1 MLRSPFHVKRR
12 TQSQYLSEAD
22 GRVDT
27 CYHRAEESAWYFQ
40 HQKHLFSAFIFCPL
54 RVTSF
59 GRHTRHFHLEASTS
73 LSSRRKKAFVH
84 SCKQV
89 QNLKVSCCVLLFCRR
104 LQHLSKMTCSDYTV
118 LRGGVGAIHRDH
130 QMLCFSS
137 NLGSATWLVNTA
149 RPSTEYISSKWTFIF
164 YSSKSTLNVSCS
176 VNSSSCSHSRSVA
189 LDHGEHQLSPS
200 KHQTSKS
207 HMLCSCAACRIC
219 CSSSSHFATQLH
231 SSSFLAVSRGQQ
243 CTGMI
248 FLLHQAGK
256 QRVWG
261 QCCCEPFLHIYLKSL
276 QGSIEYLDLPL
287 SLTSGHFPKRQNC
300 HQSPTQSKAFTK
312 VS

>member
-22 GRVDT
+22 GRVDI

-164 YSSKSTLNVSCS
+164 YSSKSTLNVSRS
-176 VNSSSCSHSRSVA
+176 VNSSGCSHSRSVA

-207 HMLCSCAACRIC
+207 HMLCSVSSLSHLLLIFKPLCNPAPLQLLSCCIPWPTVHWNDFSVTSSRQTESVRPVLLWTIPSHLPEVFARLNRI
-219 CSSSSHFATQLH
+219 SGFTTELNFW
-231 SSSFLAVSRGQQ
+231 SFS
-243 CTGMI
+243 
-248 FLLHQAGK
+248 
-256 QRVWG
+256 
-261 QCCCEPFLHIYLKSL
+261 
-276 QGSIEYLDLPL
+276 
-287 SLTSGHFPKRQNC
+287 
-300 HQSPTQSKAFTK
+300 
-312 VS
+312 